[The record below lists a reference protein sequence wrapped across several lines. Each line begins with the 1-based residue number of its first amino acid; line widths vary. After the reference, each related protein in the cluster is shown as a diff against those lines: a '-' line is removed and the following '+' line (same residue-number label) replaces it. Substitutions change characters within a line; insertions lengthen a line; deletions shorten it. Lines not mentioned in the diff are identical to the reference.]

1 MFLSKHKCREKEAAW
16 TARLLF
22 PAELSRYFWMV
33 LGCTCD
39 GKRLSWWQSQRK
51 LAAKKIGDYEAHSLC
66 QAQGE
71 LDDLIA
77 SECVFC
83 GDLMIRSLVEEK
95 RTFESIN
102 DVMASNLLTL
112 RNIDKPFID
121 DQEFDRVIAEWL
133 WRKSYWSTNHLY
145 CIIVHFEDT
154 AS

>member
-1 MFLSKHKCREKEAAW
+1 MRWKV
-16 TARLLF
+16 
-22 PAELSRYFWMV
+22 AELV
-33 LGCTCD
+33 TTEP
-39 GKRLSWWQSQRK
+39 
-51 LAAKKIGDYEAHSLC
+51 AKKNGDYEAHSLC

-133 WRKSYWSTNHLY
+133 
-145 CIIVHFEDT
+145 
-154 AS
+154 